1 MRSMR
6 RLANQ
11 KPPSLILPVVG
22 PYYDEK
28 QEGRGM
34 RRRKVLGGGVAALG
48 IGMPPH
54 VTLAQEVVWPSRP
67 VTVLVP
73 YSPGGASD
81 LVARAIA
88 QRMQVALGKAVVA
101 ENRPGAN
108 GEIASRFLARSAP
121 DGHTFL
127 VGAIGVF
134 AINPALR
141 PNLGYDPQRDF
152 TPITLAVTSPNVLV
166 VNPRAVEATDLAG
179 VIAWLKREAGRT
191 SYATSG
197 IGSSHHLTMELFKQ
211 ITGTDPTHVP
221 YAGGGAAVTDLL
233 AGAVQLAFLDLGIVA
248 GQIADGRLKAIVVTS
263 AERDP
268 LLPAVPTAREAGLP
282 EIVATSWQGIAGPA
296 SMPEATL
303 QRVHRAV
310 VGALQEPD
318 VVGNLRR
325 AGLTVVANE
334 PAEFAA
340 FQATEI
346 ARWKAVVQRAGI
358 RAE

>member
-1 MRSMR
+1 MHR
-6 RLANQ
+6 RG
-11 KPPSLILPVVG
+11 ILRCGAAAVCL
-22 PYYDEK
+22 
-28 QEGRGM
+28 GM
-34 RRRKVLGGGVAALG
+34 APHGG
-48 IGMPPH
+48 M
-54 VTLAQEVVWPSRP
+54 AQEAAWPSRP

-81 LVARAIA
+81 LVARAMA
-88 QRMQVALGKAVVA
+88 QRMQAALGKPVVA

-108 GEIASRFLARSAP
+108 GEIASRFLARSTP
-121 DGHTFL
+121 DGHTIL
-127 VGAIGVF
+127 LGAIGVF

-141 PNLGYDPQRDF
+141 PSIGYDPQRDF

-166 VNPRAVEATDLAG
+166 VNPRAVQATDLDG

-211 ITGTDPTHVP
+211 ETGTDPTHVP

-233 AGAVQLAFLDLGIVA
+233 TGTVQLAFLDLGIVA
-248 GQIADGRLKAIVVTS
+248 GQIADGRLRAIVVTS

-268 LLPAVPTAREAGLP
+268 VLPAVPTAREAGLP
-282 EIVATSWQGIAGPA
+282 DFVATSWQGIAGPA
-296 SMPEATL
+296 GMPEAIL
-303 QRVHRAV
+303 RRVHGAV
-310 VGALQEPD
+310 VAALQEPD

-340 FQATEI
+340 FQAAEI